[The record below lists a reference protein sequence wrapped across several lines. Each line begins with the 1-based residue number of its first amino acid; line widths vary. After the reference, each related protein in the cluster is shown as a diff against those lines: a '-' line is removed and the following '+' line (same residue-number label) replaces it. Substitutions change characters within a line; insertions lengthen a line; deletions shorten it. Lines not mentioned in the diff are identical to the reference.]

1 MSQNDGGQQP
11 AAPLISV
18 RRSFQLRTP
27 AFLILGIGLWLV
39 VGVLALFGQVRDRVG
54 ANTVW
59 AYLAVGLL
67 ILPTIL
73 SHVELRSWIGYS
85 GGSYR
90 LLRAMERNQLTF
102 LAGWT
107 YLLGWAALSALIARS
122 FVTYASNLLTVVSSV
137 EVADGWLIA
146 ALLAF
151 FVITNILGLRL
162 PWRFTVWVAGLVTA
176 GIVALAVL
184 LVVYRFEAQVGASPP
199 ASGSGVSSGGFF
211 ATVLILIASLWVVE
225 FATEIGSRRRRNLW
239 TTFALLVGGPLIGG
253 LLAVANWWGAPTAA
267 TIEALADAVLPGV
280 GVIVVLAAATAA
292 LAVAW
297 QVLGLLMLRRLQV
310 VGLDGWLPGWLIR
323 PYTRLETPVMLIL
336 FQVALTPAALG
347 VAALVTHIPGV
358 ESSSFVILAALAALA
373 FIVIEIEVDIEAI
386 LLANHPRA
394 ADRSFKL
401 PLYPAIPATGAAIN
415 LLLILAAPWP
425 VIALTVV
432 WGALGAL
439 VYSQIGLERMRT
451 SRLGVTVFQDTE
463 HQADVKSHYPVLVPV
478 ANPDTALALVSF
490 GAAIARAHGGHV
502 SVMQVVQIPE
512 HLPLDSG
519 RVEARERQELLE
531 QVLEDAHTLGV
542 PVEGITR
549 LARSVRQ
556 GILDTIAEESAELVV
571 MGWNAREVREGQRG
585 LGHIIDAVL
594 QNAACSVVVVR
605 GDSGE
610 VPSRALVPMSGGPH
624 APVAATLAL
633 DLTAPVG
640 GEVTLLNV
648 VRDVD
653 DPDAVNRGMELVKEA
668 REELRAPARVHPRV
682 VTSDSV
688 LKGILTVLE
697 DHDVV
702 LIGASERDF
711 LDEQLFGRLPI
722 QIAERSDR
730 MLVLVRGYTGLTGYV
745 ARRAWTSLSNLLPT
759 LNSEEQIDAYHRMR
773 QAAQPNVNFFVLTA
787 ASAIIATLGLLLN
800 SPAVIIGAMLVA
812 PLMSPFI
819 AVAMGIVSGDARII
833 RNALTAIVQGTL
845 VAIFLAI
852 VSALISPLAEATPEV
867 LSRTQPNLLDLM
879 VALVSGVAGAYAIAR
894 KEVSAALPGV
904 AIAAALV
911 PPLGSVGIGVA
922 LGDVSVALGALLL
935 YTTNLVAIVFGGAI
949 VFLMLGI
956 RPPQRPERRR
966 WLRQGLIISILSLI
980 LVSIPLGVVLYRAVD
995 RGRIESRAQA
1005 IVTEQVAQWG
1015 AVKLVDFN
1023 VDVGWRQVEVVGTL
1037 YALEDTSAVDV
1048 TALDTALESALHRS
1062 VEVRLFTIEGSILD
1076 SSAPPDGGS

>member
-27 AFLILGIGLWLV
+27 TFLILGIGLWLI
-39 VGVLALFGQVRDRVG
+39 VGVLALFGQVREMAG
-54 ANTVW
+54 ANAVW
-59 AYLAVGLL
+59 AYLAVSLL
-67 ILPTIL
+67 MLPTIF
-73 SHVELRSWIGYS
+73 SYVELRSWIGHS

-107 YLLGWAALSALIARS
+107 YLLGWAALSALIAQG
-122 FVTYASNLLTVVSSV
+122 FVTYASRLLTTVSTV
-137 EVADGWLIA
+137 EAKPGWLIA
-146 ALLAF
+146 ALLGL
-151 FVITNILGLRL
+151 FVIINVLGFRS
-162 PWRFTVWVAGLVTA
+162 PWRFAVWVAGLVVA
-176 GIVALAVL
+176 GIAALAVR
-184 LVVYRFEAQVGASPP
+184 LVVHGFEAPVGALTR
-199 ASGSGVSSGGFF
+199 SSGGGGEGFF

-225 FATEIGSRRRRNLW
+225 FTTEIGSRRPRNTW

-253 LLAVANWWGAPTAA
+253 LLAVATWWGAPTAQ
-267 TIEALADAVLPGV
+267 TIEALVDVVLPGT
-280 GVIVVLAAATAA
+280 GSIIVLAAGTIA

-310 VGLDGWLPGWLIR
+310 VGLDGWLPTWLLR
-323 PYTRLETPVMLIL
+323 PYTRLETPVALIL

-347 VAALVTHIPGV
+347 VANLLSRIPGA
-358 ESSSFVILAALAALA
+358 ESRPFVILAALAALA
-373 FIVIEIEVDIEAI
+373 FLVIEIEVDIEAI

-394 ADRSFKL
+394 ADRSFRL

-415 LLLILAAPWP
+415 ILLIVAAPWP
-425 VIALTVV
+425 VIALTIA
-432 WGALGAL
+432 WAALGAL
-439 VYSQIGLERMRT
+439 VFWQIGLERMRT

-490 GAAIARAHGGHV
+490 GAAVARAHDGHV
-502 SVMQVVQIPE
+502 SVVQVIQIPE

-531 QVLEDAHTLGV
+531 QVLKDAQTLGV

-549 LARSVRQ
+549 LSRSVRQ

-571 MGWNAREVREGQRG
+571 MGWNARDVGQGQRG

-594 QNAACSVVVVR
+594 ENAACSVVVVR
-605 GDSGE
+605 GDTGG

-648 VRDVD
+648 VRDAD
-653 DPDAVNRGMELVKEA
+653 DPDAVNRGLQLVKQA

-688 LKGILTVLE
+688 LDGILEVLE

-702 LIGASERDF
+702 LIGASEQDF
-711 LDEQLFGRLPI
+711 LDEHLFGQLPI
-722 QIAERSDR
+722 QIAEKSDR
-730 MLVLVRGYTGLTGYV
+730 MLVLVRGAAGLTEYV

-759 LNSEEQIDAYHRMR
+759 LNPEEQIDAYHRMR
-773 QAAQPNVNFFVLTA
+773 RAAQPNVNFFVLTA

-819 AVAMGIVSGDARII
+819 AVAMGIVTGDVRII
-833 RNALTAIVQGTL
+833 RNALTAIIQGTL
-845 VAIFLAI
+845 AAIFLAI
-852 VSALISPLAEATPEV
+852 ASTLISPLAEATSEV

-879 VALVSGVAGAYAIAR
+879 IALVSGVAGAYAIAR

-922 LGDVSVALGALLL
+922 LGDVSIALGALLL
-935 YTTNLVAIVFGGAI
+935 YTTNLVAIVFGAAI

-956 RPPQRPERRR
+956 RPPRRPERQR

-980 LVSIPLGVVLYRAVD
+980 LVSIPLGIVLYRAVD
-995 RGRIESRAQA
+995 QGSIESRAQD
-1005 IVTEQVAQWG
+1005 IIEQYVADWG
-1015 AVKLVDFN
+1015 SVELVDSN
-1023 VDVGWRQVEVVGTL
+1023 IDVGWRQVKIVGTL
-1037 YALEDTSAVDV
+1037 YAFEDTSKVDI
-1048 TALDTALESALHRS
+1048 TALDAALESALHRP
-1062 VEVRLFTIEGSILD
+1062 VEVRLFTIEGFILD
-1076 SSAPPDGGS
+1076 SSAPPAGGS